1 MFIELQK
8 EPFNLIDSRSKIW
21 GNQLLFFV
29 AGLFIILIFIIWG
42 LFKLFGNV
50 RRDALAKAER
60 RAYEAKLKSKEY
72 IAEQEERRKK
82 ELAYIKETLD
92 KCKKNPDFNIAIY
105 NDEAWQIHWDRL
117 NTYGRSMH
125 SGVMYYKG
133 QRGGIYTLSA
143 NGTRNYKY

>member
-1 MFIELQK
+1 M
-8 EPFNLIDSRSKIW
+8 DAV
-21 GNQLLFFV
+21 GGLL
-29 AGLFIILIFIIWG
+29 IILIFIIWG

-82 ELAYIKETLD
+82 ELAYIKETLE
-92 KCKKNPDFNIAIY
+92 KCKANPDINIAIY
-105 NDEAWQIHWDRL
+105 NQEARQIHIDRL
-117 NTYGRSMH
+117 NTFGRSMY
-125 SGVMYYKG
+125 SGEMYYLG
-133 QRGGIYTLSA
+133 QRGGIYTISA

>member
-1 MFIELQK
+1 M
-8 EPFNLIDSRSKIW
+8 
-21 GNQLLFFV
+21 

-117 NTYGRSMH
+117 NAYGRSMH

>member
-1 MFIELQK
+1 M
-8 EPFNLIDSRSKIW
+8 DAV
-21 GNQLLFFV
+21 GGLL
-29 AGLFIILIFIIWG
+29 IILIFIIWG
-42 LFKLFGNV
+42 LFKLLGNA
-50 RRDALAKAER
+50 RRDGIARAER

-82 ELAYIKETLD
+82 ELAYIKETLE

>member
-1 MFIELQK
+1 M
-8 EPFNLIDSRSKIW
+8 
-21 GNQLLFFV
+21 

-60 RAYEAKLKSKEY
+60 RAYEAKLKSKKY

-82 ELAYIKETLD
+82 ELAYIKETLE

>member
-1 MFIELQK
+1 M
-8 EPFNLIDSRSKIW
+8 DAV
-21 GNQLLFFV
+21 GGLL
-29 AGLFIILIFIIWG
+29 IILIFIIWG
-42 LFKLFGNV
+42 LFKLLGNA
-50 RRDALAKAER
+50 RRDGIARAER

-105 NDEAWQIHWDRL
+105 NDEAWQIHWDRIS
-117 NTYGRSMH
+117 TYGRSMH

>member
-1 MFIELQK
+1 MVGSVLLL
-8 EPFNLIDSRSKIW
+8 LIC
-21 GNQLLFFV
+21 
-29 AGLFIILIFIIWG
+29 IIWG
-42 LFKLFGNV
+42 LIYLFSSLV
-50 RRDALAKAER
+50 RRSKELARTRAYEAER

>member
-1 MFIELQK
+1 M
-8 EPFNLIDSRSKIW
+8 
-21 GNQLLFFV
+21 

-82 ELAYIKETLD
+82 ELTYIKETLE
-92 KCKKNPDFNIAIY
+92 KCKANPDINIAIY
-105 NDEAWQIHWDRL
+105 NQEARQIHIDRL
-117 NTYGRSMH
+117 NTFGRSMY
-125 SGVMYYKG
+125 SGEMYYLG
-133 QRGGIYTLSA
+133 QRGGIYTISA